1 MYTNKGFRYALA
13 SAGLMGLA
21 PIFGKQALLVGLGA
35 LPLVALRTAGAAIL
49 LLLLILFF
57 KRSNLTIYPIG
68 LMGCL
73 IAGSLNGIGSI
84 LYYSSLARIDASL
97 GQLLFMMYPIMIA
110 VVFYLDGQRP
120 SRVTILRLG
129 LSIPAVYLLT
139 YNVSSSI
146 DLIGAAMMLMAA
158 FLYAI
163 HIPINQRVLYEVPA
177 PTVTLYTL
185 LAMTVVVLVAFLL
198 GSQPLIPIPAEAV
211 QPIMLL
217 TAVTFISRLTLFAGV
232 KFIGGIQTSLIG
244 LGELVVTIFF
254 SFLLLGESLTGLQWL
269 GALILIL
276 SLISGGFDRKPTQRA
291 RTRGWLYWLRP
302 PVPPALVAVEE
313 KGENPKP
320 QPDPRPE

>member
-1 MYTNKGFRYALA
+1 
-13 SAGLMGLA
+13 MGLA